1 MAKKKSRWEAEKDF
15 NFKMITQLINVIIWF
30 SMCFFRVVWWW
41 TLVRLLEFRW
51 CCYTLLR
58 GINQLAYDMKG
69 FSGPRNWN
77 QATIKKNF
85 AALLK
90 CEKIKISYNK
100 NLLSC
105 YKRIIT
111 RWRHFTSTT
120 SDPSGVV
127 FFYKL
132 ELLSIKLQRD
142 WQI

>member
-15 NFKMITQLINVIIWF
+15 NFKMITQLINEIIWF

-41 TLVRLLEFRW
+41 ILVRLLVLRW
-51 CCYTLLR
+51 CRHTLLR
-58 GINQLAYDMKG
+58 GINQLVYDMKG
-69 FSGPRNWN
+69 FSGPRNWF
-77 QATIKKNF
+77 QATIKKNCS
-85 AALLK
+85 ALLK

-111 RWRHFTSTT
+111 RWRHFTTSTRILLF
-120 SDPSGVV
+120 DV

-132 ELLSIKLQRD
+132 ELLFIKLQLD